1 MHCKLLMKQIIPR
14 VIESIWTFWTQTCV
28 SENMC
33 SSLQI
38 FTCISPVLQ
47 HWTGLSYIIGYSQ
60 VRPLNGTKYPL
71 AHLHVSYYCCT
82 AKYPSPISPR
92 FTCKLPCC
100 NIDPNSISSRP
111 IKQHVYQH
119 TRNLHVMCRHAVRL
133 VATVEQPKS
142 QSWSTM
148 PVMWTVFTQ
157 AQL

>member
-1 MHCKLLMKQIIPR
+1 MKHLNFLD
-14 VIESIWTFWTQTCV
+14 SNLCIWKYVFY
-28 SENMC
+28 
-33 SSLQI
+33 SLQI

-47 HWTGLSYIIGYSQ
+47 HWTGLGYILGRNQ
-60 VRPLNGTKYPL
+60 VQPLNGTKYPL
-71 AHLHVSYYCCT
+71 THLHVRHHRCT

-92 FTCKLPCC
+92 FTCKSPCC

-119 TRNLHVMCRHAVRL
+119 THNLHVMCHHAVRL